1 MQIEQQPLRERIDL
15 LNAGYCAHREFIA
28 ASIYRFANLP
38 MTTYF
43 LGLEPELTKL
53 EGLIGLSHK
62 DTQSMT
68 YRQIAR
74 RIDERLYLTPSC
86 GDAYLYAA
94 IELMAA
100 PLMKAPGERAEPIE
114 QMRDPT
120 NAAGRRRSL
129 DERIGNN
136 DNALEDCIM
145 CAMDVEGLLPF
156 MGKII
161 SPHDTHF
168 ADVYDDCFRQYG
180 DKTFEVLIRE
190 SANMPKEERRNV
202 QYHLLIEPF
211 ARLPECPQ

>member
-1 MQIEQQPLRERIDL
+1 MQIEQQPLEERIEL
-15 LNAGYCAHREFIA
+15 LNTGYCAHQEFIT

-62 DTQSMT
+62 DMQSMT
-68 YRQIAR
+68 YRQIAHS
-74 RIDERLYLTPSC
+74 IDERLYLTPSC

-100 PLMKAPGERAEPIE
+100 PLMKAPGEWAEPIE

-129 DERIGNN
+129 DERLGNT

-156 MGKII
+156 MDKMI

-168 ADVYDDCFRQYG
+168 ADV
-180 DKTFEVLIRE
+180 
-190 SANMPKEERRNV
+190 
-202 QYHLLIEPF
+202 
-211 ARLPECPQ
+211 